1 MSYPRKATISNRDG
15 FPCWC
20 SRLFQRSALQQNAAR
35 RNAHVSHDRHKS
47 GWIAWPLRQIGIFTE
62 LAPVRGQGEAI
73 TNTLREFAWL
83 SDVRLAVGCK
93 SCVRPVCAAQ

>member
-35 RNAHVSHDRHKS
+35 RNALNHASIRRGNPMLVLRWSKRVLGVTPGRFGAHQPHDIHPS
-47 GWIAWPLRQIGIFTE
+47 EATGLISAAHGLY
-62 LAPVRGQGEAI
+62 AP
-73 TNTLREFAWL
+73 
-83 SDVRLAVGCK
+83 
-93 SCVRPVCAAQ
+93 